1 MQKNACFLSA
11 IQENCFLLVM
21 QENFVSF
28 QSCRKTLCFVSVM
41 QENCFFLSVMHGEE
55 AAVEEEVSV
64 DGKIFKVSVCRERWC
79 CVVHFSTGQGSTLKM
94 KIVIKVMG

>member
-1 MQKNACFLSA
+1 MKENTCFLSG
-11 IQENCFLLVM
+11 IQENCFHLVL
-21 QENFVSF
+21 QENF
-28 QSCRKTLCFVSVM
+28 CFSHAGKL
-41 QENCFFLSVMHGEE
+41 CFFLSVMHGEE